1 MPRKS
6 SKKPVLSH
14 NTQKSGVSK
23 GLSSTQTFLTSTE
36 SKREFAKLG
45 MSASLMT
52 CVGSAF
58 FMKNKTAKNLHILSG
73 IALVGFSIWHSSL
86 YDKKFK

>member
-1 MPRKS
+1 MPRRS
-6 SKKPVLSH
+6 SKKPALSH
-14 NTQKSGVSK
+14 STPKSRVTKDIPSAK
-23 GLSSTQTFLTSTE
+23 TIITSTE

-45 MSASLMT
+45 MSASLIT

-86 YDKKFK
+86 YDKKLK